1 MDELQVYPHLLTL
14 VKFLIQD
21 GRFQYIA
28 SGSLLGVT
36 LAQTQSIPIGSIRE
50 LQMYPLDFEE
60 FLYANNFG
68 KEALSEVER
77 CFKDTDTLSE
87 AIHGRLMNLLR
98 KYLLVGGFPQC
109 VNSFIAENNIYRVR
123 EIQAEIHNL
132 YFRDA
137 AKYERESL
145 RRLKLHRIYEMLPS
159 NLENK
164 KKRIVAKDVENVKG
178 RRMADYE
185 DEFEYL
191 ISSGIALEV
200 KAISQPSYPLAQ
212 NSGKN
217 LLKLYLNDV
226 GLFTGILFKNN
237 IQPILNDE
245 LSINLGAVYENL
257 VAQELKSH
265 GFDLYY
271 YDNKKNGEVDYLI
284 DDSSTL
290 SVLPIEVKSGKDYT
304 IHSALNRF
312 LGVANYNI
320 NSAIVFSNERR
331 AYSEGGIR
339 YLPIYDVMFLKP

>member
-1 MDELQVYPHLLTL
+1 MLFLT
-14 VKFLIQD
+14 
-21 GRFQYIA
+21 
-28 SGSLLGVT
+28 
-36 LAQTQSIPIGSIRE
+36 
-50 LQMYPLDFEE
+50 
-60 FLYANNFG
+60 G

-312 LGVANYNI
+312 LSVANYNI